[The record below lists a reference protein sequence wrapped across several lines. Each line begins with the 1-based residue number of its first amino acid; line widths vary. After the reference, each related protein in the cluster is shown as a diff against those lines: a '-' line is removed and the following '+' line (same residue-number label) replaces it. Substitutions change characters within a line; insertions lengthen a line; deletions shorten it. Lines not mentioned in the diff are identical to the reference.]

1 MDDDA
6 ITGAEAVRLRRD
18 NKQDETSGPDTAGL
32 RTDRF
37 PSELTERLW
46 RMMCSC
52 DEGEEPVVRVTVPLL
67 AKLSGRP

>member
-6 ITGAEAVRLRRD
+6 VAGAEAVRLRRD
-18 NKQDETSGPDTAGL
+18 HKQAETSGPDSADPN
-32 RTDRF
+32 TDGV

-52 DEGEEPVVRVTVPLL
+52 EEGEEPVVKVTVPLL